1 MFREAR
7 RILVADDHDMT
18 RHLLA
23 RSLTT
28 WDFEVT
34 TARDGE
40 EAVSVLQGDD
50 PPPLA
55 VIDWMMPKLDG
66 LEVCR
71 RLRSTANKRYIYVVL
86 LTARTEKEEIAAGL
100 DCGADDYVTKPFNPE
115 ELRARLKV
123 GQRLVA
129 LERDLARKIRE
140 LESALADVQKVK
152 HLLPVCMYCKS
163 VRDDKDYWQEIEDYI
178 RTETGSAISHGICPH
193 CMEQLRSRGLGP
205 A

>member
-1 MFREAR
+1 MHREAR
-7 RILVADDHDMT
+7 RILVAEDHDVT

-23 RSLTT
+23 RSLAT
-28 WDFEVT
+28 WDFEVI

-71 RLRSTANKRYIYVVL
+71 RVRSTANKRYIYVVL
-86 LTARTEKEEIAAGL
+86 LTARTQKQEVAAGL
-100 DCGADDYVTKPFNPE
+100 DGGADDYITKPFNPE

-140 LESALADVQKVK
+140 LESAMADVKKVK

-163 VRDDKDYWQEIEDYI
+163 VRDDKDYWREIEDYI
-178 RTETGSAISHGICPH
+178 RTETNSAISHGICPH
-193 CMEQLRSRGLGP
+193 CMEQLRSRALGT
-205 A
+205 